1 MKRIIEPTADGSA
14 TLYVPELDEH
24 YHSVKG
30 AFTESQHI
38 FIDMGLKACPVANPR
53 ILEVGFG
60 TGLNALLSLL
70 EAERSGRS
78 LHYTALELYPLPWET
93 VRQMGYERDE
103 RLTGN
108 GERLTVN
115 DEQGERLTVSGERLT
130 VNDERLT
137 VNDEQV
143 ARWFEALHTA
153 PWEEEVQITPRFT
166 LLKVQTDFTN
176 DERLAVNGERLTVS
190 DERMDSHALPIHHS
204 PFTVD
209 HSPFTA
215 HHSPFTAHRS
225 PFTAHRSPFTAH
237 HSPLTVDRSPLPAP
251 RYSLVYF
258 DAFAPEKQPEMWTQ
272 KLFDR
277 LHVSMEEGGLLTT
290 YCAKGVVRRMLQAAG
305 FVVERLPGPPGGKR
319 EILRATA
326 CPAADR

>member
-38 FIDMGLKACPVANPR
+38 FIDMGLKACPVAHPH

-108 GERLTVN
+108 GERLMVKG
-115 DEQGERLTVSGERLT
+115 EQGELSTVKGERLT

-137 VNDEQV
+137 MNDEQV
-143 ARWFEALHTA
+143 ARWFESLHTA

-166 LLKVQTDFTN
+166 LLKIHTDFTN
-176 DERLAVNGERLTVS
+176 DERLAVNGERLTMS

-209 HSPFTA
+209 RSSFTVD
-215 HHSPFTAHRS
+215 RS

-237 HSPLTVDRSPLPAP
+237 HSPLPAHRSPLIIH

-272 KLFDR
+272 ELFHR

-290 YCAKGVVRRMLQAAG
+290 YCAKGAVRRMLQAAG

-326 CPAADR
+326 CPPADR